1 MKISETKFYSVTF
14 VVLLLLQNYL
24 PSFRVNIIIQFA
36 VLLLF
41 LFTNRIIVSRGFL
54 RIIIPILIVFFIGFI
69 GMSVHD
75 YNRINILKDIFHFSK
90 PISGLA
96 IGYFFFKKIGNFK
109 IFVQAIVITA
119 LLCAVR
125 HFAYL
130 LITGYIFTG
139 SVDAMR
145 IDNKDNFLE
154 LFALFF
160 LFFYKKFQN
169 EELFISRRKMQFIKY
184 FILLSCLFYFSRT
197 MLIGAIIL
205 LVSIKQYTI
214 ITTKSLKIIG
224 GFVLGILLFYTVLF
238 SVKIERNKPG
248 VEAFLYKMKIA
259 PSEIFKSKINRE
271 DHTELWDHW
280 RGYEA
285 KRAFEL
291 MNGNPM
297 NYVVGCGHGS
307 LVNLKFLAP
316 LGDENGKGMKYI
328 SELHNG
334 YMYILYKTGSVGM
347 FFYLYLLYLLYKRIY
362 KNQDMASIFI
372 SAIGLF
378 YVFSTLIITGIYN
391 ANDTIIFILGAMLF
405 FSKSLNK
412 TSYSVIQNDK

>member
-1 MKISETKFYSVTF
+1 MKISETKFYSVIF
-14 VVLLLLQNYL
+14 AVLLLLQNYL
-24 PSFRVNIIIQFA
+24 PSFRINIVIQFI
-36 VLLLF
+36 VLILF
-41 LFTNRIIVSRGFL
+41 FFTNRITVSRGFL
-54 RIIIPILIVFFIGFI
+54 KVMIPIIIVFLIGFFGLLI
-69 GMSVHD
+69 HD
-75 YNRINILKDIFHFSK
+75 YNKINIVKDIFHFSK

-96 IGYFFFKKIGNFK
+96 IGYFFFKKIDNFK
-109 IFVQAIVITA
+109 IFVKTIVICA
-119 LLCAVR
+119 LICSIE
-125 HFAYL
+125 HFGYL
-130 LITGYIFTG
+130 FISGNIFTG
-139 SVDAMR
+139 SVDIMR

-154 LFALFF
+154 LFGLFF

-169 EELFISRRKMQFIKY
+169 EDLFENKNKMLFIKY
-184 FILLSCLFYFSRT
+184 FILLSCIFYFSRT

-205 LVSIKQYTI
+205 IFSIKQYTI

-224 GFVLGILLFYTVLF
+224 AGILCILLFYTYLF

-248 VEAFLYKMKIA
+248 IEAFLYKIKIA
-259 PSEIFKSKINRE
+259 PSEIFKSKIDRE
-271 DHTELWDHW
+271 DHKDLWDHW

-291 MNGNPM
+291 MNSNPV

-334 YMYILYKTGSVGM
+334 YIYILYKTGIVGM
-347 FFYLYLLYLLYKRIY
+347 LFYLYLLYLLYKRIY
-362 KNQDMASIFI
+362 KNQDITSVFI
-372 SAIGLF
+372 SATGLF
-378 YVFSTLIITGIYN
+378 YFFTTLIITGIYN

-405 FSKSLNK
+405 FNNSLNNHL
-412 TSYSVIQNDK
+412 IQKDK